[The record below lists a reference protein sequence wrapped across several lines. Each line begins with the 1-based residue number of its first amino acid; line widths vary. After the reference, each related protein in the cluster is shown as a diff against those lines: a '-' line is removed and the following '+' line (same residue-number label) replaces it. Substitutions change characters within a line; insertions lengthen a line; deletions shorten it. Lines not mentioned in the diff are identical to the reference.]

1 MNFCFTRTSLN
12 YNSMK
17 TKHFKQ
23 LQNSHLFTLEKD
35 SIQNILSSF
44 RQGILLNK
52 TNNSKFK
59 TCKNSPDKYYIDKPK
74 NMKSKINASKL
85 NNDIHK
91 INISS
96 KIILTSKQ
104 KDINLENILKQK
116 IIKLKEKKSITNNNS
131 DNNNSISYNSHT
143 NYTNMNNNTSSS
155 LNNYLPQTQYVKKAK
170 SKMTLDSSPQN
181 STYKKFQKRPESSLE
196 DEEKNSLYT
205 NSLKDSNYYP
215 KNINLSSCSSKN
227 YNGIKNPFNTIQNK
241 SNNLILKN
249 HLKKSSIFSS
259 TLNYFK
265 PKYQSKS
272 PKYKLNLHIIN
283 KTSIPTQNNS
293 RKNSNEKDILMN
305 NNIYLKI
312 KNNNNYFNN
321 SPQLKNVEKKKDIV
335 LENKFKHNKQKEFIN
350 ANNKIN
356 YKNSIKR
363 KVNNQKINEQLKNS
377 DSGINKVKN
386 QENKKLTLLES
397 LVHLNLMTL
406 KKKEGFNLH
415 KNSSLQKI
423 QNKKEENN
431 KINEVEKNINLNKK
445 VLEDFK
451 SEISIKKENEKDSKK
466 EKAKIGD
473 RDLDNSKNLNDNLL
487 YYLNLNLDQPSNNK
501 NLNESND
508 SIQSM
513 TNQKYL
519 TYSKDKEIISSYIK
533 QYFNIN
539 GLYPTTK
546 MKFYKYGRLLGKG
559 AFGKVNLSLHVLT
572 GRLVAIKSINK
583 NKLISERQKEKIKIE
598 TSIMKTLSSSD
609 YIVKMFETYET
620 EKHICIVME
629 YICAGDLLSYIR
641 KRSKL
646 TEPIA
651 KYIFKQIILGI
662 QHIHNNRIVHR
673 DIKLDNI
680 LIDLDNKIKICDF
693 GVSKRVNNNEKMF
706 EQCGT
711 PTYIAPEILK
721 GKGYEGYKVDIWS
734 AGVVLYAMLSGT
746 VPFKGNNIHEL
757 HQLILKGDYIP
768 LNDISQDA
776 AHLIKSILEIEPKKR
791 ISIHQILSHPWL
803 IDVNID
809 NNLNYNLFTNAE
821 RILLAKSNV
830 DYRDPQNKE
839 DMNENFDIR
848 NLDTEEENE
857 NKNIKTKSLIL
868 APFNTSMEEDESKSE
883 VSIIDNNCNEI
894 SIENKI
900 IKFSV
905 KVKELNRIYELNNN
919 GEIDNG
925 IVISMDSNEKQFY
938 NNISPS
944 PYNLGSFFSKGNS
957 KAISPINEL
966 EDNLSSKRELKEN
979 KKEII
984 EDALNEISKLG
995 YLKPYVRECLNNNEK
1010 NYATASYFLLV
1021 KYCY

>member
-1 MNFCFTRTSLN
+1 
-12 YNSMK
+12 
-17 TKHFKQ
+17 
-23 LQNSHLFTLEKD
+23 
-35 SIQNILSSF
+35 
-44 RQGILLNK
+44 
-52 TNNSKFK
+52 
-59 TCKNSPDKYYIDKPK
+59 
-74 NMKSKINASKL
+74 
-85 NNDIHK
+85 
-91 INISS
+91 
-96 KIILTSKQ
+96 
-104 KDINLENILKQK
+104 
-116 IIKLKEKKSITNNNS
+116 
-131 DNNNSISYNSHT
+131 
-143 NYTNMNNNTSSS
+143 
-155 LNNYLPQTQYVKKAK
+155 
-170 SKMTLDSSPQN
+170 
-181 STYKKFQKRPESSLE
+181 
-196 DEEKNSLYT
+196 
-205 NSLKDSNYYP
+205 
-215 KNINLSSCSSKN
+215 
-227 YNGIKNPFNTIQNK
+227 
-241 SNNLILKN
+241 
-249 HLKKSSIFSS
+249 
-259 TLNYFK
+259 
-265 PKYQSKS
+265 
-272 PKYKLNLHIIN
+272 
-283 KTSIPTQNNS
+283 
-293 RKNSNEKDILMN
+293 
-305 NNIYLKI
+305 
-312 KNNNNYFNN
+312 
-321 SPQLKNVEKKKDIV
+321 
-335 LENKFKHNKQKEFIN
+335 
-350 ANNKIN
+350 
-356 YKNSIKR
+356 
-363 KVNNQKINEQLKNS
+363 
-377 DSGINKVKN
+377 
-386 QENKKLTLLES
+386 
-397 LVHLNLMTL
+397 
-406 KKKEGFNLH
+406 
-415 KNSSLQKI
+415 
-423 QNKKEENN
+423 
-431 KINEVEKNINLNKK
+431 
-445 VLEDFK
+445 
-451 SEISIKKENEKDSKK
+451 
-466 EKAKIGD
+466 
-473 RDLDNSKNLNDNLL
+473 
-487 YYLNLNLDQPSNNK
+487 
-501 NLNESND
+501 
-508 SIQSM
+508 
-513 TNQKYL
+513 
-519 TYSKDKEIISSYIK
+519 
-533 QYFNIN
+533 
-539 GLYPTTK
+539 
-546 MKFYKYGRLLGKG
+546 
-559 AFGKVNLSLHVLT
+559 
-572 GRLVAIKSINK
+572 
-583 NKLISERQKEKIKIE
+583 
-598 TSIMKTLSSSD
+598 MKTLSSSD

-693 GVSKRVNNNEKMF
+693 GVSERVNNNEKMF
-706 EQCGT
+706 EQCGI

-868 APFNTSMEEDESKSE
+868 APFNTSIEEDESKSE

-944 PYNLGSFFSKGNS
+944 PYNVGSFFSKGNS